1 MLKQLFNALAD
12 RMTPESKRTPE
23 QRTVLAFR
31 EIASEVTFLNMHESG
46 HSGDI
51 DNPVMRELRKQ
62 LADKGW
68 RMGDADKGVE
78 TELSHAVRIFTL
90 KSESFAGSARLNDTM
105 AEFTEGGPNLR
116 AAVDYIRK
124 NVDELEDAVSATK
137 QAFLKDH
144 MKIVEQI
151 NRAMAYVPR
160 RF

>member
-1 MLKQLFNALAD
+1 MLKQLFNAVSD
-12 RMTPESKRTPE
+12 RMTSPAKRNNE

-31 EIASEVTFLNMHESG
+31 EMAQEVRFLNMQSTG

-51 DNPVMRELRKQ
+51 NNPVMRTLRDK
-62 LADKGW
+62 LAEKGW

-90 KSESFAGSARLNDTM
+90 KSESFTGSAMLNDTM
-105 AEFTEGGPNLR
+105 AEFAEGGPNLR
-116 AAVDYIRK
+116 AAVDHIRK
-124 NVDELEDAVSATK
+124 NAGDLEDAVAATK
-137 QAFLKDH
+137 QAFHKDH

-151 NRAMAYVPR
+151 NRAMMYAPR